1 MGIIDIIIILLILF
15 GGLIGFKEGVI
26 KKTTSFLGLFVVVI
40 ISFILKNY
48 LSSFFYEYLPFFNFG
63 GII

>member
-40 ISFILKNY
+40 ISFILKN
-48 LSSFFYEYLPFFNFG
+48 
-63 GII
+63 